1 MNSKKIK
8 NLIVFLLLVIFLILF
23 SLFFYFYGYD
33 WIINTLHIKHTYLIG
48 FFVCL
53 FGGIS
58 TISVSIYLPIMTSFV
73 IAGSNPLLLGVIGG
87 LGLAISDIFFF
98 YISSKGRE
106 LVPKGKFENFLINLE
121 LKIMRLGDFWV
132 GLFMIFYIV
141 TPFPNDLLNLTL
153 AFVKYPAK
161 KVVRFLFIGDIIYMT
176 AYCLFISLL

>member
-8 NLIVFLLLVIFLILF
+8 TLIIFLFLVIFLVGF
-23 SLFFYFYGYD
+23 SIFFYYYGFD
-33 WIINTLHIKHTYLIG
+33 WVVNTLHIRHTYLIG

-58 TISVSIYLPIMTSFV
+58 TLSVSIYLPIMTSFV
-73 IAGSNPLLLGVIGG
+73 VAGSNPLLLGIIGG

-106 LVPKGKFENFLINLE
+106 LIPKGKFENFLVKQE
-121 LKIMRLGDFWV
+121 KKFMQMGDFWV
-132 GLFMIFYIV
+132 GLFIIIYIL
-141 TPFPNDLLNLTL
+141 TPLPNDILNLTL

-161 KVVRFLFIGDIIYMT
+161 KVIRFLFVGDIIYMT
-176 AYCLFISLL
+176 AFCFFVALF